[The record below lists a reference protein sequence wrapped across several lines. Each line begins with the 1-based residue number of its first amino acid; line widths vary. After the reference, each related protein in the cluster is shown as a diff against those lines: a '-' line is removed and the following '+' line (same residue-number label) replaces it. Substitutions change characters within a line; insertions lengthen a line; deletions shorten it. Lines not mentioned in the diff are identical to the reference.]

1 MVSLQLNTLM
11 TALPWHLG
19 FVFSLAPF
27 SSNCNWCITL
37 VIGVR
42 VPGYHRSIQI
52 FYLVKPTY
60 ASRLRMSDV
69 PCFLFYPFYN
79 ELPYDS
85 RHNYVVTM
93 CSLIARACLS
103 LSPIKLELGLGFNAS
118 LHRGILCHRLR
129 FLEAWHVLM
138 ELTHCKWKPRAG
150 DAVIFEQKQMS
161 PELNICDCF
170 RISAFSC
177 CHCHNW

>member
-138 ELTHCKWKPRAG
+138 ELTHCKWKPRAV